1 MAKKNELL
9 LSAEDAVQLLDAL
22 GFEGAGDLSEK
33 KLTKAINTDL
43 AKLFKKNGDDLDKD
57 TKKAVKQLL
66 EADSIVIGEADEEE
80 EEEKEDK
87 KSKKKEKPAKK
98 GKGKSKDEDDEEDE
112 EEEKPKKKGKKSKK
126 DDDEEEDEDDK
137 KSKKKKKK
145 GGVEKVGIIDTII
158 EILEGASKDSPIS
171 QAAILKKLVKKFPDR
186 EEDAMKMTVRCQVGF
201 QLRAKKGLNIM
212 KTEDGYYIGK
222 KKKK

>member
-22 GFEGAGDLSEK
+22 GFEGAGELCLSEK

-57 TKKAVKQLL
+57 AKKAVKQLL

-98 GKGKSKDEDDEEDE
+98 GKGKSKDDDEDE
-112 EEEKPKKKGKKSKK
+112 EEDEKPKKKKKSKK
-126 DDDEEEDEDDK
+126 DDDEEDDEDDK

-212 KTEDGYYIGK
+212 KTDDGYYIGK